1 MIIVINIKSFNCN
14 MWQAGVMLMILTQFK
29 LMQWLQQASEE
40 NFLI

>member
-1 MIIVINIKSFNCN
+1 MIIVINIKFF
-14 MWQAGVMLMILTQFK
+14 MWHAGVMLMILTQFK